1 MSYQPMPAEPEGQGL
16 HPPGRGAPPPSV
28 QRAVMLIVV
37 NIALSVLSTI
47 LSFVYLDEIAAG
59 QGLQLDDAGMDAA
72 RTGAIVG
79 AVIGLVVFGGLYL
92 LLVIFIRKGANWA
105 RIVWTVFAAI
115 SLLISP
121 LALLGDQPALL
132 LLTGLVSLVITIVVL
147 VLLWKKESNAYFGGS
162 GAPRQV

>member
-1 MSYQPMPAEPEGQGL
+1 
-16 HPPGRGAPPPSV
+16 
-28 QRAVMLIVV
+28 MLIVV

-147 VLLWKKESNAYFGGS
+147 VLLWKKESNAYFSGS